1 MVEDDVILYLLEG
14 RGRERQIK
22 RMSGHKRA
30 REDEEA
36 SSRPQGTL
44 QLCAPRAKRAAL
56 ERSFGQLFV
65 GGSVEGTASPGQEL
79 GALGRARPQELGVA
93 GPPTGVKKCPAA
105 LSSGQDEEAAKGAS
119 TLSAARHR
127 CRTGTADERC
137 TGAAG
142 SHRHRA

>member
-1 MVEDDVILYLLEG
+1 MVEDDVIQYLLEG

-22 RMSGHKRA
+22 RMSGHKCA

-44 QLCAPRAKRAAL
+44 QLCALRANMVAWEL
-56 ERSFGQLFV
+56 SYGQMFV
-65 GGSVEGTASPGQEL
+65 GGSVEGTASPGL
-79 GALGRARPQELGVA
+79 GALVRARPQELGVA

-127 CRTGTADERC
+127 CRTGTADARC